1 MKQKR
6 AFTII
11 LSAII
16 LLSAAGCSSKEE
28 NSKETSQS
36 VSLSEESKEETEET
50 SESEPADNQL
60 TNELSNS
67 LISDDEIKSDLSVDD
82 IDVLIDTIDADT
94 ETTIDELTA

>member
-6 AFTII
+6 AITII

-60 TNELSNS
+60 TNELDNS
-67 LISDDEIKSDLSVDD
+67 LISDDKIKSDLSVDD
-82 IDVLIDTIDADT
+82 IDVLICCDI
-94 ETTIDELTA
+94 IKL